1 MTRCQIDLSLV
12 QTNMVYVGFPE
23 EKQGKLI
30 QGLQD
35 EGILVCAGNPMRLVT
50 HMDISLEDI
59 HKTVEVFAEI
69 LG

>member
-1 MTRCQIDLSLV
+1 
-12 QTNMVYVGFPE
+12 MVYVGFPE

-30 QGLQD
+30 QGLQN